1 MSSQSRL
8 ERLQEKADAAGSA
21 NNRDQLP
28 TTRKER
34 LQKYA
39 DDNWKAT
46 EYAFLALEDNIW
58 YYRDRMSVP
67 RGPCPLTT
75 LRTAWI
81 NGVIDENTLVW
92 GQGLEEWVPVRNV
105 RALPALIRT
114 VEAQFLTW
122 MKRKVDSIKSLQ
134 LKKVP
139 MNGYKESEST
149 IMVAGDKR
157 MQTGVQGTLNAALH
171 ITGPPLA
178 VDETRGSTT
187 EAYSGLACLSLALPV
202 E

>member
-1 MSSQSRL
+1 MQ
-8 ERLQEKADAAGSA
+8 K
-21 NNRDQLP
+21 
-28 TTRKER
+28 KE
-34 LQKYA
+34 
-39 DDNWKAT
+39 
-46 EYAFLALEDNIW
+46 
-58 YYRDRMSVP
+58 
-67 RGPCPLTT
+67 
-75 LRTAWI
+75 
-81 NGVIDENTLVW
+81 
-92 GQGLEEWVPVRNV
+92 V
-105 RALPALIRT
+105 RASLLLSLTSLVLKILQVCSLCRLSSHQQPEATLCLSSAPSDVTRSGAGAPYT
-114 VEAQFLTW
+114 AQFLTW
-122 MKRKVDSIKSLQ
+122 VKRKVDSIKSLQ